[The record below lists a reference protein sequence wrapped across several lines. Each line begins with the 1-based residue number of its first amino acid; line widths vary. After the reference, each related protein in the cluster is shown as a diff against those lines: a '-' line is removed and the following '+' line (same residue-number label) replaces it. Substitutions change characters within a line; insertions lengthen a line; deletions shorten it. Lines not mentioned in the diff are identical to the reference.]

1 MLFGVIHAYV
11 LLWHFDILYWY
22 GLVGLFLFPLRKWS
36 PKALLIAGALAL
48 AVFVPKSVLSYQEQ
62 QTLRAEAATA
72 DVAAAAGETLT
83 EEQKEAQKKWAKK
96 LKERDPDPKKIEKKI
111 EKRRSGYWANFTKSA
126 PLNIK
131 GQSKEFYL
139 WGFWDSAGMMLL
151 GMGLLKL
158 RVFSA
163 TRSIRFYVVMAAVGY
178 GIGLPRR
185 GYWVYEALTHN
196 FDLVHYL
203 DSSLHF
209 WSNEAIGQASR
220 LCVALGH
227 VAVIMLICKAGRCQ
241 WLTSRLAAV
250 GRMALSNYIMH
261 TIICTL
267 LFYGFG
273 FGLYAALERYE
284 LYSVVATVWIV
295 QLISSPIWLRYFRF
309 GPFEWVWRSLTYWK
323 RQPLLI
329 R

>member
-1 MLFGVIHAYV
+1 MTDSTFHAPPSEAGTVAQAEVAQGEVNSNGARPVTVAERISSIDVLRGFALLGILLMNIDFALPHWNPIAVGDSTALNVAAWTVNSVLFEGTMRAIFSMLFGAGVVLLTRRAEARGGQATIADIYYRRVLWLLLFGVIHAYV

-62 QTLRAEAATA
+62 QTLRAEAAKA
-72 DVAAAAGETLT
+72 DAAAAAGESLT
-83 EEQKEAQKKWAKK
+83 EEQKAAQKKWAKK
-96 LKERDPDPKKIEKKI
+96 LKASEPDPKKIQKKI

-158 RVFSA
+158 TVFSA

-178 GIGLPRR
+178 GIGLRY
-185 GYWVYEALTHN
+185 GQMLWIWV
-196 FDLVHYL
+196 
-203 DSSLHF
+203 
-209 WSNEAIGQASR
+209 
-220 LCVALGH
+220 
-227 VAVIMLICKAGRCQ
+227 
-241 WLTSRLAAV
+241 
-250 GRMALSNYIMH
+250 
-261 TIICTL
+261 
-267 LFYGFG
+267 
-273 FGLYAALERYE
+273 
-284 LYSVVATVWIV
+284 
-295 QLISSPIWLRYFRF
+295 
-309 GPFEWVWRSLTYWK
+309 
-323 RQPLLI
+323 
-329 R
+329 